1 MAKALAKNTVI
12 TLSGMSGPA
21 SGSHDISA
29 YCDTSKFGFGADNI
43 DLTTYG
49 NNSHVWGKALK
60 NATFT
65 CGGKYDSS
73 ISQGPWWIML
83 QANEQ
88 TNPITIV
95 VKPQGATTGTESHSF
110 SAVLTDYSQTAA
122 VADYIVWEASFNVS
136 GDITTTIQ

>member
-1 MAKALAKNTVI
+1 MAFTQGKNTVI

-29 YCDTSKFGFGADNI
+29 YCDTSKFSFGGDAI

-49 NNSHVWGKALK
+49 KNSHVWGKALK

-73 ISQGPWWIML
+73 ISEGPWWIML

-88 TNPITIV
+88 DNGVTIV
-95 VKPQGATTGTESHSF
+95 VKPQGTGTGKESHSF
-110 SAVLTDYSQTAA
+110 TAVLTDYSQTAP

-136 GDITTTIQ
+136 DDIVSSIQ